1 MANKFAKSLSDN
13 IILVPL
19 VILVIFQI
27 KAFYNFLSLFV
38 TFYNFN
44 NLKTTAS
51 CSYEQL
57 AYLITNKSASKRIQY
72 QIYLNIVER
81 EQIQQTKVC

>member
-1 MANKFAKSLSDN
+1 MPFW
-13 IILVPL
+13 
-19 VILVIFQI
+19 
-27 KAFYNFLSLFV
+27 AFYNFNS
-38 TFYNFN
+38 
-44 NLKTTAS
+44 LKTTAS

-57 AYLITNKSASKRIQY
+57 AYLTTNKSASKRIQY